1 MTPSRTTPT
10 PGTSRAHLSRL
21 HLSRRLLALGLIPVV
36 GILAAA
42 CGSSGGGQASTTTT
56 SLAPSATAP
65 TPATGPAPVVTTKTV
80 GGLGKILVNEQGQ
93 VLYSFTKGG
102 APVPCSASCLQ
113 VWPAVTLPPGVTAPT
128 GSSGVGT
135 LGTTTSN
142 GVTQVTVGGLPLF
155 TYAGDSAPGVANG
168 NDLVSFGGTWKVVKA
183 Q

>member
-1 MTPSRTTPT
+1 M
-10 PGTSRAHLSRL
+10 
-21 HLSRRLLALGLIPVV
+21 
-36 GILAAA
+36 
-42 CGSSGGGQASTTTT
+42 
-56 SLAPSATAP
+56 
-65 TPATGPAPVVTTKTV
+65 
-80 GGLGKILVNEQGQ
+80 
-93 VLYSFTKGG
+93 
-102 APVPCSASCLQ
+102 
-113 VWPAVTLPPGVTAPT
+113 TLPPGVTAPT